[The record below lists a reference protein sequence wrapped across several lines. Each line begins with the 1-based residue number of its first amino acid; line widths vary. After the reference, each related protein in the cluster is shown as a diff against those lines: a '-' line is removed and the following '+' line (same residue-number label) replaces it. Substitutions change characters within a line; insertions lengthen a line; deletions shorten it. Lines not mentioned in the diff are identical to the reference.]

1 MAKDLS
7 DVMLNST
14 RMRIVQALAS
24 HEKRTA
30 TELSEI
36 INDVPRTT
44 LYRHINI
51 LIDAKVVTIVEEK
64 KIRGSFERTL
74 SLNIEELSR
83 QRDTKELPKQAF
95 GFLMNTYSKF
105 QHYFERD
112 NFVPANNKIF
122 FNNTIMM
129 MSDKE
134 FDLFLA
140 DLQTLLVTYSFETN
154 AERKPR
160 DISIISAPPAVTE
173 NEE

>member
-1 MAKDLS
+1 M
-7 DVMLNST
+7 
-14 RMRIVQALAS
+14 
-24 HEKRTA
+24 
-30 TELSEI
+30 
-36 INDVPRTT
+36 
-44 LYRHINI
+44 
-51 LIDAKVVTIVEEK
+51 VTIVEEK